1 MKSYHRLFLYIISLL
16 FLFSCKSESNITVYK
31 LKKNKSKVSS
41 TENTNLASKT
51 LNWNAPNN
59 WSEKPPTDFRLASF
73 DILAQSGEVIDLSIT
88 SFPGDAGG
96 IEQNVNRWRRQ
107 INLDPQNINTIMNMA
122 KIESSM
128 LGEYY
133 IFDLENNITNQSIIV
148 ALIPYLTNE
157 NIISET
163 IFIKMGGTYN
173 LMQELKY
180 EFELFCKSIHWSE

>member
-16 FLFSCKSESNITVYK
+16 FLFSCKSESDITVYK
-31 LKKNKSKVSS
+31 LKKNKSTVSS
-41 TENTNLASKT
+41 SENTNLVSKT

-59 WSEKPPTDFRLASF
+59 WSEKSPTNFRLASF
-73 DILAQSGEVIDLSIT
+73 DILTKSGEIIDLSIT

-133 IFDLENNITNQSIIV
+133 IFDLENNITNQTIIV

-163 IFIKMGGTYN
+163 IFIKMGGNYN

-180 EFELFCKSIHWSE
+180 EFELFCKSMHWSK